1 MSHITLSDV
10 TRMARLARL
19 RLADDERE
27 ALVKDLDAILTYAE
41 SLSPL
46 ATDDVPPTHH
56 VLPLDTPLREDR
68 PAAALAPEKALC
80 NAPAREGTAFSVPK
94 VLDGEDEG

>member
-1 MSHITLSDV
+1 MSHITPSDV

-41 SLSPL
+41 SLAPL

-56 VLPLDTPLREDR
+56 VLPLGTPFREDT
-68 PAAALAPEKALC
+68 PAAALAPEKALG